1 MILHLI
7 TLSWKNCE
15 VRMLLHCPGIL
26 ASMCVP
32 VNKKNLSKGHNDDD
46 YMEKKHQVSMS
57 KEGNI
62 LGAGR
67 QRNEIYLSELSDSC
81 RIYF

>member
-15 VRMLLHCPGIL
+15 VRMLLHCPGTL

-32 VNKKNLSKGHNDDD
+32 VNKKKLSKGHNDDD
-46 YMEKKHQVSMS
+46 YMEKKTSG
-57 KEGNI
+57 EY
-62 LGAGR
+62 
-67 QRNEIYLSELSDSC
+67 E
-81 RIYF
+81 